1 MCVCLCVYIYIYI
14 GRQQATVLAQKIAET
29 YKPDKVIRSDMT
41 RAIETFN
48 FVMKK
53 VFFYFFY
60 PLCSEWHSY
69 GKCSR
74 ALTFENLLNLV
85 MDKLQKRPTN
95 SVEGTDFWKLVEL
108 GHGQVASRHPYCCTP
123 RIERRTAVSAH
134 PGTNYQKYLFFIFV
148 DVVTKISYG
157 KCSRA
162 LTFENLC

>member
-60 PLCSEWHSY
+60 PLCSE
-69 GKCSR
+69 
-74 ALTFENLLNLV
+74 
-85 MDKLQKRPTN
+85 
-95 SVEGTDFWKLVEL
+95 
-108 GHGQVASRHPYCCTP
+108 
-123 RIERRTAVSAH
+123 
-134 PGTNYQKYLFFIFV
+134 
-148 DVVTKISYG
+148 
-157 KCSRA
+157 
-162 LTFENLC
+162 